1 MIVVGIVIVVDVDVV
16 DVDHVVVVVV
26 VVVLVNVRGGEQWY
40 GFMLHVGGVS
50 GKLVDDGRHTRGR
63 IVERLGFATVG
74 LVELR

>member
-1 MIVVGIVIVVDVDVV
+1 MIVVGIDVVVVDVV
-16 DVDHVVVVVV
+16 VDHVVVVVV

-40 GFMLHVGGVS
+40 GLMLHVGGVS

>member
-1 MIVVGIVIVVDVDVV
+1 MIVVGIVVVVVV
-16 DVDHVVVVVV
+16 DVDHVIVVVVV
-26 VVVLVNVRGGEQWY
+26 VVVLLNVRGGEQWY
-40 GFMLHVGGVS
+40 GFVLHVGGVS

>member
-1 MIVVGIVIVVDVDVV
+1 MIVVGIVVDVGVVDVV
-16 DVDHVVVVVV
+16 DVDHVVVVV

>member
-1 MIVVGIVIVVDVDVV
+1 MIVVGIVIVV

-26 VVVLVNVRGGEQWY
+26 VVVVLLNVRGGEQWY

>member
-1 MIVVGIVIVVDVDVV
+1 MIVVGIVVVV
-16 DVDHVVVVVV
+16 DVDHVIVVVVV
-26 VVVLVNVRGGEQWY
+26 VVVLNVRGGEQWY
-40 GFMLHVGGVS
+40 GFVLHVGGVS